1 MTDLDLHPSLTK
13 GPDRSRLDAVLA
25 QVGDHP
31 KWLPS
36 RVAFLCRGGSH
47 AYGTNTPTSDED
59 FRGIVVA
66 PMDFRLG
73 FSNNFEQ
80 YQSNKIDITLFELR
94 KFFKLAADCN
104 PNIIELLYTDP
115 SDVLHM
121 GYAGELLKANRDVF
135 LSKKAR
141 FTFAGYALSQLKRIN
156 THHRWL
162 FNPPT
167 EQPTRASHGLP
178 ETTLIPKDQLGAAEE
193 AIKKK
198 MESWELALDALDE
211 SDKINLTNQVA
222 NYLAELQ
229 VSRDFQWESAAR
241 NIGYDDNFLEL
252 LRRERAYR
260 TAKGEWDKYQSW
272 LKTRNAARA
281 DLERQ
286 HGYDTKHGMHLV
298 RLLRMCEEILS
309 GQGVIVKRP
318 DAKELL
324 EIRNGAWSYEKL
336 ISWADEQD
344 KKMETLYGT
353 STLQKSP
360 DREALEKLCVDI
372 AKTVG

>member
-1 MTDLDLHPSLTK
+1 MTTLAEILD
-13 GPDRSRLDAVLA
+13 R
-25 QVGDHP
+25 VGDYP
-31 KWLPS
+31 KWMPN

-66 PMDFRLG
+66 PTEFRLG
-73 FSNNFEQ
+73 FNQNFEQ
-80 YQSNKIDITLFELR
+80 YQSNKVDITLFELR

-104 PNIIELLYTDP
+104 PNIIELLHTDP
-115 SDVLHM
+115 TDVLHI
-121 GYAGELLKANRDVF
+121 GAAGQGLVEHRDQF

-162 FNPPT
+162 FSPPA
-167 EQPTRASHGLP
+167 EAPTRASFELP
-178 ETTLIPKDQLGAAEE
+178 ETKLIPKDQLGAAEE
-193 AIKKK
+193 YIKKK
-198 MESWELALDALDE
+198 MESWDLALDALDE
-211 SDKINLTNQVA
+211 SDKINLSNQVA
-222 NYLAELQ
+222 AYLAEIG
-229 VSRDFQWESAAR
+229 VSKTFEWELAAR

-260 TAKGEWDKYQSW
+260 TAKSEWDKYQGW
-272 LKTRNAARA
+272 LKTRNVARA

-309 GQGVIVKRP
+309 GQGVLVKRP

-336 ISWADEQD
+336 ISWAEDQD
-344 KKMETLYGT
+344 KKMEKLYAE
-353 STLQKSP
+353 SSLPKSP
-360 DREALEKLCVDI
+360 DREALDRLCVYI
-372 AKTVG
+372 ASNAD

>member
-1 MTDLDLHPSLTK
+1 MTITLEELLSK
-13 GPDRSRLDAVLA
+13 
-25 QVGDHP
+25 VGDHP
-31 KWLPS
+31 TWMPG
-36 RVAFLCRGGSH
+36 RIAFLCRGGSH

-66 PMDFRLG
+66 PLEFRLG

-80 YQSNKIDITLFELR
+80 YQSNKVDMTLFELR

-115 SDVLHM
+115 NDRIHL
-121 GYAGELLKANRDVF
+121 GTAGGMLLSVRDHF

-162 FNPPT
+162 FSPPT
-167 EQPTRASHGLP
+167 EEPTRASHGLP
-178 ETTLIPKDQLGAAEE
+178 ETTLIPKDQLGAAED

-198 MESWELALDALDE
+198 MESWELAIDVLDE
-211 SDKINLTNQVA
+211 SDKINLMNRVS
-222 NYLAELQ
+222 NYLAEIE
-229 VSRDFQWESAAR
+229 VSKTFEWESAAR

-252 LRRERAYR
+252 LRRERQYR
-260 TAKGEWDKYQSW
+260 TAKSEWDKYQGW

-309 GQGVIVKRP
+309 GQGVLVKRP

-324 EIRNGAWSYEKL
+324 EIRGGAWSYEKL
-336 ISWADEQD
+336 IGWAEEQD
-344 KKMETLYGT
+344 KKMTSLYETSSLPR
-353 STLQKSP
+353 SADIKTLESM
-360 DREALEKLCVDI
+360 CI
-372 AKTVG
+372 AIAQTVK

>member
-1 MTDLDLHPSLTK
+1 MTT
-13 GPDRSRLDAVLA
+13 LA
-25 QVGDHP
+25 DILGRCGDHP

-36 RVAFLCRGGSH
+36 RVGFLCRGGSH

-66 PMDFRLG
+66 PIEFRIG
-73 FSNNFEQ
+73 FNNNFEQ
-80 YQSNKIDITLFELR
+80 YQSNKIDITLFEMR

-104 PNIIELLYTDP
+104 PNIIELLYTNAA
-115 SDVLHM
+115 DVIHI
-121 GYAGELLKANRDVF
+121 GQAGEMLMASRDMF

-141 FTFAGYALSQLKRIN
+141 YTFAGYALSQLKRIN

-167 EQPTRASHGLP
+167 EEPTRASHGLP

-193 AIKKK
+193 SIKKK
-198 MESWELALDALDE
+198 MESWELATDNLDE
-211 SDKINLTNQVA
+211 SDKINLFNRVA
-222 NYLAELQ
+222 AYLAEIEA
-229 VSRDFQWESAAR
+229 SKTFEWESAAR

-260 TAKGEWDKYQSW
+260 NAKGEWDKYQGW

-336 ISWADEQD
+336 ITWADEQD
-344 KKMETLYGT
+344 KKMEKLYAE
-353 STLQKSP
+353 SSMPRSP
-360 DREALEKLCVDI
+360 DREQLEQLCVQI
-372 AKTVG
+372 ATAVY